1 MAQTRAQARRNGNNK
16 KGVNNLLLEDY
27 PVHDWYRFVLSYP
40 PHLVR
45 DYLER
50 FGCDSG
56 QTVLDPFCG
65 TGTTLV
71 ECKKRGI
78 PSVGVEAN
86 PVAYFASRVK
96 TNWDVSPDGLR
107 HHAKQVA
114 EHTNT
119 ILTKDNVV
127 DDPLFLSFNV
137 GQQGQYL
144 KKLPLESEK
153 LLLQNS
159 ISPLPLHK
167 ALRLLE
173 QLEERRSAEYYDHE
187 RLALAKALT
196 TSISNLHFGPE
207 VGVGPAKV
215 DAPVL
220 APWLECVTEM
230 ANDLKQFEKNRHVP
244 VTVHLADARSLLRVV
259 MPQSVD
265 VVITSPPYPNEKDY
279 TRITRLETV
288 LLGFARN
295 KQELQAFKRTLLRSN
310 TRNVYSGDDDDQWV
324 AHVPEIQHIA
334 DEIEARRLAL
344 NKTSG
349 FERLYAKV
357 TRLYFGGIARH
368 LAALRSVLRPGARL
382 AYVVGDQASYLRILI
397 PTGQLVEQI
406 AVNLGYEATGI
417 DLFRTR
423 LATAT
428 KEQLKEEVVTLRW
441 TGKQS
446 ITP

>member
-1 MAQTRAQARRNGNNK
+1 M
-16 KGVNNLLLEDY
+16 
-27 PVHDWYRFVLSYP
+27 LSYP

-45 DYLER
+45 DYLNR
-50 FGCDSG
+50 FECDSE

-71 ECKKRGI
+71 ECKKHGI

-86 PVAYFASRVK
+86 PLAHFVSQVK
-96 TNWDVSPDGLR
+96 TNWNVPPDGLR
-107 HHAKQVA
+107 EHAEQVA
-114 EHTNT
+114 EYTNAV
-119 ILTKDNVV
+119 LAEDNVV

-137 GQQGQYL
+137 SQERQPL
-144 KKLPLESEK
+144 KKLPPEREK
-153 LLLQNS
+153 LLLQDS
-159 ISPLPLHK
+159 LSPLPLHK
-167 ALRLLE
+167 VLRLLE
-173 QLEERRSAEYYDHE
+173 QLEKQQNTEYYNHE
-187 RLALAKALT
+187 RLALAKALM
-196 TSISNLHFGPE
+196 TSISNLRFGPE
-207 VGVGPAKV
+207 VGVGPRKI

-220 APWLECVTEM
+220 SPWLESITEM
-230 ANDLKQFEKNRHVP
+230 ANDLKQFQNDRHVP
-244 VTVHLADARSLLRVV
+244 ATIHLADARSLTGVIP
-259 MPQSVD
+259 PQSID

-288 LLGFARN
+288 LLGFAGN
-295 KQELQAFKRTLLRSN
+295 KQELQALKRTLLRSN
-310 TRNVYSGDDDDQWV
+310 TRNVYTGDDDDQWV
-324 AHVPEIQHIA
+324 AHIPEIQHIA

-344 NKTSG
+344 RKTSG
-349 FERLYAKV
+349 FERLYAKA

-368 LAALRSVLRPGARL
+368 LAELRSVLRQGARL

-397 PTGQLVEQI
+397 PTGRLIEKI

-441 TGKQS
+441 TGK
-446 ITP
+446 IATGL